1 MFQYFYLLL
10 LLVSPLSAETIS
22 EYRIVMEL
30 SPPQQTLENG
40 EITGDIPEKVR
51 SAFSKAN
58 IPFRLE
64 MYPWNRALELAKTE
78 PNVFIVNIARTPE
91 RESLF
96 KWVQVIHRYQL
107 GLVALDDRSDLIIE
121 SLDDAKHYTIAVQ
134 RGDIAY
140 QYLQNNG
147 FSTVNNLFVT
157 ADITESWRLL
167 SANKVDFVIDDPDN
181 LAAMAK
187 KTLADGQKATF
198 VYPLEELALDTWLA
212 AHKDMSTLV
221 IKRIQSDGSVKNWNG
236 N

>member
-1 MFQYFYLLL
+1 MLRYLYLLL
-10 LLVSPLSAETIS
+10 LIAGPLSAGSTI
-22 EYRIVMEL
+22 EYRVVMEL

-40 EITGDIPEKVR
+40 EITGDIPSEIR
-51 SAFSKAN
+51 SSFSQAN
-58 IPFRLE
+58 IPFRFE

-78 PNVFIVNIARTPE
+78 PNVFIANIARTPE

-140 QYLQNNG
+140 QYLRNNG
-147 FSTVNNLFVT
+147 FSTVNNLFIT

-167 SANKVDFVIDDPDN
+167 RSNKVDFVIDDPDN
-181 LAAMAK
+181 LETMAK
-187 KTLADGQKATF
+187 KALADGQKATF
-198 VYPLEELALDTWLA
+198 VYALEELALDTWLA
-212 AHKDMSTLV
+212 AHKDMPSLV
-221 IKRIQSDGSVKNWNG
+221 IQRIQSVGSVQN
-236 N
+236 